1 MTLDCNLAV
10 EPDMSG
16 QISRTTLCSLLGLA
30 LACTSAL
37 PAAAASR
44 HDGTWRVHTE
54 AENGACKTNFDFK
67 VSVKNGKV
75 AYAGMWP
82 VKATGGISKIG
93 LVNMTLAHGG
103 QKVVAKGL
111 AQGDAASGDWTSPQP
126 KCSGSWFAKRA

>member
-1 MTLDCNLAV
+1 
-10 EPDMSG
+10 MSV
-16 QISRTTLCSLLGLA
+16 QISPLALCSLLGLA
-30 LACTSAL
+30 LVCTSAL

-44 HDGTWRVHTE
+44 HDGTWTVHTE
-54 AENGACKTNFDFK
+54 AEGGACKTNFDFK